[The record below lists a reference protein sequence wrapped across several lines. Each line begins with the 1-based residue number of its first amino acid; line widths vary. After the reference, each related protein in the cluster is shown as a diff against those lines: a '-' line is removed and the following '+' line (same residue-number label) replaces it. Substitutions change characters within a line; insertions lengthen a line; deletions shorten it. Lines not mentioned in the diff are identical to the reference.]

1 MDNKGEC
8 SMKNPNGYG
17 SVFKLSGNRRRPWC
31 ARITIGWTDD
41 GRQKYKNI
49 GYYEERSDALIA
61 LAKYNDDPYDLDAN
75 KITFTEI
82 YEKWSEEKFPKISQ
96 SNIRGYRTS
105 FNKCSRLHDMK
116 FKQIKKMH
124 MQRVITEN
132 EHLSFQVRSKI
143 KTLFSQLYQ
152 FGLENDIVEKD
163 YSQFVDAGE
172 MTTKIIRTPF
182 SYDEIELLWS
192 NLDTPYVDTILI
204 MIYTGMR
211 VGELLEMRC
220 DDIDIDSC
228 IMVGG
233 IKTAASKN
241 RTIPIHRRI
250 LPLVKKQLD
259 QEYLVQ
265 SPTGKKFSYN
275 NYIQRQFTP
284 IMSKLKMTHLPHDC
298 RHTTATLLDNAGID
312 RTIIKRILGHT
323 SNDVTERVY
332 THKTP
337 EQLLSA
343 INKI

>member
-1 MDNKGEC
+1 
-8 SMKNPNGYG
+8 MKNPNGYG

-143 KTLFSQLYQ
+143 KTLFSQLYG
-152 FGLENDIVEKD
+152 FAIENDIVEKD

-182 SYDEIELLWS
+182 SDDEIELLWS

-284 IMSKLKMTHLPHDC
+284 IMTKLKMTHLPHDC
-298 RHTTATLLDNAGID
+298 RHTTATLLDNAGVD

>member
-1 MDNKGEC
+1 
-8 SMKNPNGYG
+8 MKNPNGYG
-17 SVFKLSGNRRRPWC
+17 SVFKLGGNRRRPWC

-41 GRQKYKNI
+41 GKQKYKNI

-75 KITFTEI
+75 KITFAEI

-116 FKQIKKMH
+116 FRQIKKMH
-124 MQRVITEN
+124 MQKVITEN

-182 SYDEIELLWS
+182 SDDEIELLWS

-220 DDIDIDSC
+220 DDIDIDSRTM
-228 IMVGG
+228 IGG

-275 NYIQRQFTP
+275 NCIQRQFTP
-284 IMSKLKMTHLPHDC
+284 IMAKLKMSHLPHDC
-298 RHTTATLLDNAGID
+298 RHTTATLLDNAGVD